1 MKTLKEEIQ
10 EYQNILLNKD
20 DLNYNNIQNFDI
32 SSKKQHKIENNKN
45 NNEKV
50 NIISSK
56 EILKYNEEY
65 KPIFDAI
72 LLRQKMQLKKNDIEN
87 KKSEKPYIEYVIDY
101 KDKQEGK
108 NNFNLDEE
116 FNASS
121 NCFNKIS
128 YSNKFHKDYS
138 AFKPKSSSKYN
149 NKYKPFEELKNKYFK
164 EDINNLNIIEQ
175 EHLALRLK
183 NMHNLINKNIDKND
197 ELLSDKNKN
206 IINKM
211 NNEIKMI
218 RNERNNENIIFENKI
233 RTLEN
238 YILNGGNLD
247 KIKIRINDAIN
258 IYSNNSKDKNR
269 KKKTLS
275 INKNKSYKKQRNV
288 SAISINNKKIEN
300 KNNANIHRL
309 NSSKINRKNF
319 SINKNKNK
327 AQHIDILKYL
337 NKSNKKKNKKS
348 KKKNKNINP
357 SLLYCQ
363 KIINKINELNKENN
377 KIEQKYKK
385 MPISPDLLIEI
396 VNSKNKNEKENISMT
411 PDNYKSNKN
420 KNKIKKN
427 LKLISNKI
435 IDDLLY
441 DCLGELTYIEKQR
454 TEKAAKE
461 RLKNKLNYTAI
472 NLEHLV
478 EKEKNMLSYY
488 KNKYNWTKN
497 IVNGDKMKKFDI
509 NEMYHPERPKI
520 IAKLKD
526 DIIKRADEYQTF
538 FMEYMI
544 LKGSFYSDFNIFDI
558 YEIFIEELSQKIME
572 EEVDY
577 IIKKSHFY
585 VDKMCKDEI
594 EEINK

>member
-32 SSKKQHKIENNKN
+32 SAKKQYKIENNKN
-45 NNEKV
+45 NNIKD
-50 NIISSK
+50 NIITSK
-56 EILKYNEEY
+56 EKLKYNEEF
-65 KPIFDAI
+65 KPLFDAI
-72 LLRQKMQLKKNDIEN
+72 LMKQKMQIKKDEDDIES
-87 KKSEKPYIEYVIDY
+87 KKSEKPYIEFAINY

-116 FNASS
+116 LFEPISGL
-121 NCFNKIS
+121 NKTP
-128 YSNKFHKDYS
+128 YSNKFNKSYS
-138 AFKPKSSSKYN
+138 AFKPKTSSKYN
-149 NKYKPFEELKNKYFK
+149 NKYKPFEELKNFN
-164 EDINNLNIIEQ
+164 DGNQNLNIIEQ

-183 NMHNLINKNIDKND
+183 NMHNLIKKNIGKKDMILPGTNKNIVNSMK
-197 ELLSDKNKN
+197 
-206 IINKM
+206 
-211 NNEIKMI
+211 NEINMI
-218 RNERNNENIIFENKI
+218 RKERNKENNILERKI
-233 RTLEN
+233 KSLED

-247 KIKIRINDAIN
+247 KIKIRTADVIN
-258 IYSNNSKDKNR
+258 IYSNNPKDKKR
-269 KKKTLS
+269 KKKTMS
-275 INKNKSYKKQRNV
+275 INKNKSYKKPRNA
-288 SAISINNKKIEN
+288 SAMSFKN
-300 KNNANIHRL
+300 KNNKNNINIHKVIR
-309 NSSKINRKNF
+309 SKINSKSKKKTK
-319 SINKNKNK
+319 SIG
-327 AQHIDILKYL
+327 ILKYL
-337 NKSNKKKNKKS
+337 NKSNRKKNKS
-348 KKKNKNINP
+348 KTKNKNINP

-377 KIEQKYKK
+377 KIEKKYKK

-396 VNSKNKNEKENISMT
+396 VNSKNQNENINMAPKDFKS
-411 PDNYKSNKN
+411 KSNS
-420 KNKIKKN
+420 NKIKKN

-441 DCLGELTYIEKQR
+441 DCIAELTHIEKQK

-472 NLEHLV
+472 NLEQLV

-497 IVNGDKMKKFDI
+497 IVNSDKMKKFDI

-520 IAKLKD
+520 VAKLND
-526 DIIKRADEYQTF
+526 DIIQKADEYQTF

-544 LKGSFYSDFNIFDI
+544 LKGSFYSDFNIFDV
-558 YEIFIEELSQKIME
+558 YDIFIEELSQIIME

-585 VDKMCKDEI
+585 VDKICNEEI
-594 EEINK
+594 KEINK